1 MPTLYD
7 DSLLSFLSLKS
18 PRAREL
24 FGWTKHFFYRR
35 EMLLLVGCDAIQLSA
50 VLVSTPFVFHCQQV
64 LLCILHHI
72 FLSVTKD
79 FCIGQGWK

>member
-7 DSLLSFLSLKS
+7 GSPLSFLSPKR

-24 FGWTKHFFYRR
+24 FGCTKHFFYRT
-35 EMLLLVGCDAIQLSA
+35 EMLLLIGCDAIQLSA
-50 VLVSTPFVFHCQQV
+50 VLVSIPFVFYCQQV
-64 LLCILHHI
+64 LLCILHRI

-79 FCIGQGWK
+79 FCVG